1 MEEEEEEGRQV
12 WSWGA
17 GTEGQLATGN
27 LQDELFPSNVS
38 HYFSLPISHIA
49 CGGAH
54 AIALTRD
61 GKVMTWGRGKSG
73 QLGHGNWE
81 NSAHPKHVKFL
92 ENFVICNA
100 AAGWN
105 HSGFVSDTGL
115 LFTCGD
121 GSFGQL
127 GHGDYNSQCF
137 PVEVKFFGS
146 RHVLKISCGMRH
158 SLVLLKGQ
166 AMDPLYGFGSVKH
179 AQLGNAVGRST
190 KSFSLPQ
197 LIHGFEDLNISTMTA
212 NGDQSAALSVDGH
225 LYTWGRGFNRA
236 KHNQVPQLL
245 STSLKFSQVSL
256 GWNHALLLTD
266 LGEVFMLGGNHHG
279 KLSGSESAPMEQ
291 GRPLNCATCDK
302 THEANTVPSMQR
314 VAALE
319 GIKVVQVATGS
330 EHSAI
335 VSESGVVMTWGWG
348 EHGQLGLGNTCDQT
362 IPQVVHLDRGQLR
375 CRKVEVYC
383 GSGFTF
389 VSNTA
394 LNANTSDLSLPS

>member
-158 SLVLLKGQ
+158 SLVLLKDY
-166 AMDPLYGFGSVKH
+166 ARAPATNSY
-179 AQLGNAVGRST
+179 
-190 KSFSLPQ
+190 
-197 LIHGFEDLNISTMTA
+197 
-212 NGDQSAALSVDGH
+212 SAVDGH

-319 GIKVVQVATGS
+319 GINVVQVATGS

>member
-158 SLVLLKGQ
+158 SLVLLK
-166 AMDPLYGFGSVKH
+166 
-179 AQLGNAVGRST
+179 
-190 KSFSLPQ
+190 
-197 LIHGFEDLNISTMTA
+197 
-212 NGDQSAALSVDGH
+212 
-225 LYTWGRGFNRA
+225 
-236 KHNQVPQLL
+236 
-245 STSLKFSQVSL
+245 
-256 GWNHALLLTD
+256 D

-319 GIKVVQVATGS
+319 GINVVQVATGS